1 VATKTQKVKVGAFL
15 LISAILIVGGL
26 MLVAGYRQGNSQRYM
41 VVFEKTVLGL
51 YKGGMVQYLGVPVG
65 VVDDIYVGNDGKAYI
80 ETLIDPDKVT
90 LRHGVEA
97 KLEFY
102 SFATGTMCVALSGGD
117 PTGEIL
123 PPGAIIPTGQSQ
135 LESVSSQAAD
145 LMASLNKIA
154 EEIQVGMTGME
165 EGQLTEV
172 VDQIKPF
179 IDDAR
184 AFIEDARGTLKTVEE
199 QLTTTIE
206 DVKPEIKK
214 FGDLADSA
222 KELSKTAN
230 DTLGDMRAKIEPLDL
245 AKLQTEL
252 LSLADQIKHTTKRL
266 DGMSGTIPHTMDN
279 LQYALVDTTRK
290 LNETLDA
297 FRELAETLNENP
309 YVRGAS
315 PSEDAR

>member
-1 VATKTQKVKVGAFL
+1 MATRTQKVKVGAFL
-15 LISAILIVGGL
+15 LISATFIIAGL

-41 VVFEKTVLGL
+41 IVFEKTVLGL

-65 VVDDIYVGNDGKAYI
+65 VVDDIYVSNDGKAYV

-90 LRHGVEA
+90 LHRGVEA

-117 PTGEIL
+117 PTGEVL
-123 PPGAIIPTGQSQ
+123 EPGAIIPTGQSQ

-145 LMASLNKIA
+145 LMVSLTKIA
-154 EEIQVGMTGME
+154 EKIETGMSGME
-165 EGQLTEV
+165 EGQLTAV

-184 AFIEDARGTLKTVEE
+184 GFIEDARNTLKTVEGD
-199 QLTTTIE
+199 LHSTIDE
-206 DVKPEIKK
+206 VKPGIKK

-222 KELSKTAN
+222 QALSKTAN
-230 DTLGDMRAKIEPLDL
+230 DTLSDMRTKIQPLDL
-245 AKLQTEL
+245 GKLQTEL
-252 LSLADQIKHTTKRL
+252 LALSDQIKQTTKRL
-266 DGMSGTIPHTMDN
+266 DGMTGSLPHTVDN
-279 LQYALVDTTRK
+279 LQYALIDTTRK

-297 FRELAETLNENP
+297 FRALAETLNQNP

-315 PSEDAR
+315 APEDSK